1 MGSKPTRTYRIIK
14 LYTIYRKGKNRVQR
28 KTKEKNK
35 PKKHNIYTQKHI
47 RIALMK
53 QEKHFEKMGGKIK
66 GKI

>member
-1 MGSKPTRTYRIIK
+1 M
-14 LYTIYRKGKNRVQR
+14 GKNRVQR

-35 PKKHNIYTQKHI
+35 PKKDNIYTQKHI

-53 QEKHFEKMGGKIK
+53 HEKHFEKMGGKIK

>member
-1 MGSKPTRTYRIIK
+1 M
-14 LYTIYRKGKNRVQR
+14 GKNRVKR

-35 PKKHNIYTQKHI
+35 PRKDNIYTQKHI

-66 GKI
+66 KR

>member
-1 MGSKPTRTYRIIK
+1 MVSKPTRTYRIIK
-14 LYTIYRKGKNRVQR
+14 LYTIYRMGKNRVQR

-35 PKKHNIYTQKHI
+35 PRKDNIYTQKHI